1 MKKNMK
7 DDIDWIDL
15 DSDEKPHKKKVHR
28 PAPPEEE
35 PENDSSRFNLHLIFL
50 GLIGVILLIV
60 IVKLII
66 WNIGEKDTTPD
77 ADNEA
82 FNTESMDNIVP
93 LDSSNPNA
101 SNVDD
106 ELNILFLG
114 NGQLAEN
121 KDSETNLANIIQK
134 KTGATIYN
142 CAIDGTYM
150 AMKNKTYKNSFI
162 YDGLSFYNLCTMF
175 TVGNTE
181 IAEWVKRDYKDVNG
195 TDLPKDASD
204 AIETLQSI
212 DYDELDVLCVYYD
225 YNDYLEQHLPYN
237 DDNSSDVNTYA
248 GALEAGL
255 LLIKEAH
262 PNVRIIV
269 LSPTFIYVEN
279 EKGEYRSCY
288 DEDVLPWQL
297 YVYVIHEQDT
307 CYLNNVTF
315 VDNFYGSIYGEIAD
329 RYLEDAD
336 HVNEEG
342 MELLADRFI
351 YALNR
356 FNEYK
361 FPES

>member
-1 MKKNMK
+1 MKKDK
-7 DDIDWIDL
+7 DSIDWIDL
-15 DSDEKPHKKKVHR
+15 DSDEKPHKKKISR
-28 PAPPEEE
+28 PAPEEE
-35 PENDSSRFNLHLIFL
+35 EQEKGSFQFNLHYIFL
-50 GLIGVILLIV
+50 GMIGLILLIV

-77 ADNEA
+77 ADDEA

-93 LDSSNPNA
+93 LDSSDPNA

-106 ELNILFLG
+106 DLNILFLG
-114 NGQLAEN
+114 NGQLAED
-121 KDSETNLANIIQK
+121 KDSETNLANIIQR

-142 CAIDGTYM
+142 CAIDGSYM
-150 AMKNKTYKNSFI
+150 AMKNETYKGSFP
-162 YDGLSFYNLCTMF
+162 YDGLSFYNLCTVF
-175 TVGNTE
+175 SVGNHKLTD
-181 IAEWVKRDYKDVNG
+181 WVRRDYKQNEG
-195 TDLPKDASD
+195 TDLPEDA
-204 AIETLQSI
+204 AYALETLESI

-225 YNDYLEQHLPYN
+225 YHDYLEQHLPYN

-255 LLIKEAH
+255 LLVKEAH

-269 LSPTFIYVEN
+269 LSPTFIYVEDEN
-279 EKGEYRSCY
+279 GEYRSSY

-329 RYLEDAD
+329 RYLEGAD

-342 MELLADRFI
+342 LELLADRFI